1 MPLTRAEV
9 CGVHSSVTVISLQV
23 RVPVLSEQITV
34 VEPSVSTAGSLR
46 MMALRRAMRCT
57 PMARAMVTTAG
68 RPSGMAPTARAMA
81 KMRVSLR
88 AGARAMPWPRA
99 RYTPTVRMTTD
110 TAITPNVMYLP
121 ISPSFLVSGVSRSTA
136 LSSMSEMRP
145 SSVRMPVPTTAAVA
159 VPEVTRVP
167 L

>member
-1 MPLTRAEV
+1 
-9 CGVHSSVTVISLQV
+9 
-23 RVPVLSEQITV
+23 
-34 VEPSVSTAGSLR
+34 
-46 MMALRRAMRCT
+46 
-57 PMARAMVTTAG
+57 
-68 RPSGMAPTARAMA
+68 
-81 KMRVSLR
+81 
-88 AGARAMPWPRA
+88 
-99 RYTPTVRMTTD
+99 MTTD